1 MRRAAVKVFLL
12 AGLATLALAGAGQA
26 LAAGWHGT
34 VVGKERARHALV
46 IAGNNATV
54 RTVRVAGA
62 YRFRPGARV
71 AIKADRLRDGTY
83 RATAVR
89 LVGRIARARVNG
101 TVLRSRP
108 GGYLLGAGKSVLAIR
123 YRAGRRLSSS
133 SGGPRRGDQVAV
145 RISISRRGALIQ
157 QGVQTIAH
165 GARLEV
171 VGILTALTNA
181 TATTPGS
188 VTVTVEMPGVPPGA
202 PPTKT
207 GFTCSVPAG
216 LPDLSGFLNKLVEME
231 CTLVGGQW
239 ALDELGLP
247 GQPGVEDDDEDEDE
261 VDGRVTALTPPTA
274 TTTGSIT
281 VDTTICT
288 IPAGFDVLDIKVGD
302 EVEIEC
308 EAGILTDI
316 ENENGDDED
325 DDDDD

>member
-1 MRRAAVKVFLL
+1 MKRAAVKVFLL
-12 AGLATLALAGAGQA
+12 AGLATLALAGAGEA
-26 LAAGWHGT
+26 LAAGLQGT

-62 YRFRPGARV
+62 YRLRPGARV
-71 AIKADRLRDGTY
+71 SSKADRLRDGTY

-89 LVGRIARARVNG
+89 LVGRTARVRVNG
-101 TVLRSRP
+101 TVLRSQA
-108 GGYLLGAGKSVLAIR
+108 GGYLLGAGKSVLAVR

-133 SGGPRRGDQVAV
+133 SGGPRRGDQVVV
-145 RISISRRGALIQ
+145 RISISRSGALIQ

-188 VTVTVEMPGVPPGA
+188 VTVTVEMPGVPPA

-207 GFTCSVPAG
+207 GFTCTVPAG
-216 LPDLSGFLNKLVEME
+216 FPDLSAFLNKLVEME
-231 CTLVGGQW
+231 CALVGGQW
-239 ALDELGLP
+239 ALDELGVP

-261 VDGRVTALTPPTA
+261 VEGRVTALTPP
-274 TTTGSIT
+274 
-281 VDTTICT
+281 
-288 IPAGFDVLDIKVGD
+288 PPPPLDRSP
-302 EVEIEC
+302 
-308 EAGILTDI
+308 
-316 ENENGDDED
+316 
-325 DDDDD
+325 